1 MRDHLRFIFN
11 GEQQKLA
18 DVAPHTT
25 VLRWLRES
33 KLATG
38 TKEGCAEGDCGACTV
53 VVAELIDGEVRYRAV
68 NSCITLLAGMDGKA
82 LITVENLSKKAQ
94 SAHPA
99 QRAMAENHGSQCGFC
114 TPGFVMSMYAHLQSD
129 NPPSARDTLAGNLC
143 RCTGYG
149 PILDAFAAVD
159 TEESRAHT
167 GFSDQQLLKQLT
179 ELHNEDDLT
188 LHSELG
194 SFLSPGSS
202 QSLGQIMLEKPD
214 AQIVAGATDVGLWIT
229 KQGQQFET
237 LVALNRV
244 SDLRYVRKN
253 SGWLEIGA
261 AATYSDAQPAL
272 TAWHPSLADLIR
284 RIGSTQI
291 RNNGTVVGN
300 IANGSPIG
308 DMPPALIALGATL
321 VISHGDESREIRLQ
335 DYFIDYGRQ
344 DIRAGEYLR
353 SIRIPPLAHSE
364 LFSCYKIS
372 KRFEQ
377 DISAVS
383 AGFCVD
389 ISPIGNVVNMRACY
403 GGMAATP
410 KRAVAV
416 ENALMGNPWTPE
428 AVQLAVKELER
439 DFRPLSDWRAS
450 ANYRLQV
457 AKNLLI
463 KFAIESQGESL
474 NLFHT
479 EVVADEA
486 ASNEAQS

>member
-1 MRDHLRFIFN
+1 MRHHLRFLFN
-11 GEQQKLA
+11 GQQQQLKEI
-18 DVAPHTT
+18 APHTT
-25 VLRWLRES
+25 VLRWLRENQHAMGS
-33 KLATG
+33 
-38 TKEGCAEGDCGACTV
+38 KEGCAEGDCGACTV
-53 VVAELIDGEVRYRAV
+53 VVAELVGDDIHYRAI
-68 NSCITLLAGMDGKA
+68 NSCISLLASLDGKA
-82 LITVENLSKKAQ
+82 LITVESLSKNAQ

-99 QRAMAENHGSQCGFC
+99 QRAMAEHHGSQCGFC
-114 TPGFVMSMYAHLQSD
+114 TPGIVMSMHAHLQNDS
-129 NPPSARDTLAGNLC
+129 PPSARDTLAGNLC

-149 PILDAFAAVD
+149 PILDALADIDV
-159 TEESRAHT
+159 TEARAHT
-167 GFSDQQLLKQLT
+167 GFAHQQLLKHLK
-179 ELHNEDDLT
+179 ELRSDDDLALQSDAGT
-188 LHSELG
+188 Y
-194 SFLSPGSS
+194 LSPASA
-202 QSLGQIMLEKPD
+202 QSLGQIMLEKPG
-214 AQIVAGATDVGLWIT
+214 AQIVAGGTDVGLWIT
-229 KQGQQFET
+229 KQGKQFET

-244 SDLRYVRKN
+244 NDLRYVRKHA
-253 SGWLEIGA
+253 GWLEIGA
-261 AATYSDAQPAL
+261 SATYSDAQEML

-308 DMPPALIALGATL
+308 DMPPALMAMGATL
-321 VISHGDESREIRLQ
+321 EIAHGDERREIRLQ

-344 DIRAGEYLR
+344 DIQAGEYLR
-353 SIRIPPLAHSE
+353 SLRIPPLAQSE
-364 LFSCYKIS
+364 VFKCYKIS

-410 KRAVAV
+410 KRASAV

-428 AVQLAVKELER
+428 AVQLAAQELGR

-450 ANYRLQV
+450 ADYRLQV

-463 KFAIESQGESL
+463 KFALESQGEEL
-474 NLFHT
+474 NLFHSAT
-479 EVVADEA
+479 PTVAA
-486 ASNEAQS
+486 APLEEKP